1 MSTQQD
7 VRPSAID
14 RCRIA
19 WAVFRLEWWLEWYG
33 APSRVCRPM
42 RQELTSNLRA
52 TAAEPGG
59 IAAGVRRLG
68 SLRELAREAS
78 QDTDRFRW
86 ERGAVVAVLV
96 LAACTL
102 VQVAVS
108 VVFADGL
115 LAAGGGTGRVLGTD
129 VSVTESASA
138 LSFSFTYTWIAVGV
152 LAAVVAFVLVSRPW
166 RYRGL
171 RRHG

>member
-1 MSTQQD
+1 MNNQQD
-7 VRPSAID
+7 ARLSGPD
-14 RCRIA
+14 RSRIA
-19 WAVFRLEWWLEWYG
+19 WAVLRLEWWLEWSG

-42 RQELTSNLRA
+42 REELASNLRA
-52 TAAEPGG
+52 TAEEPGG
-59 IAAGVRRLG
+59 VAAGVRRLG

-86 ERGAVVAVLV
+86 ERGCVVAVLA
-96 LAACTL
+96 LAAWVV
-102 VQVAVS
+102 VQAVVS
-108 VVFADGL
+108 MVFADGL

-129 VSVTESASA
+129 VSVAESASA
-138 LSFSFTYTWIAVGV
+138 LSFTFTNNGLILGV
-152 LAAVVAFVLVSRPW
+152 LAAAVAFVLVSRPW